1 MEFIWAGIGIFVL
14 FVTFRVWGMRGKVKA
29 QFSSE
34 MEKRVK

>member
-1 MEFIWAGIGIFVL
+1 MEFFWAGIGILVL
-14 FVTFRVWGMRGKVKA
+14 FVVFRVWGMRDKIKA